1 VITKFLFDVNLPFLI
16 FNWVENNSI
25 FQKDINSKMPDSEIW
40 DYCKQNNITIVTKDA
55 DFSDRIII
63 QSPPPKVIHFKTGNL
78 KIKEFESFVSKNWS
92 NIKEFSEKYKLVN
105 VYLNKI
111 EGIE

>member
-1 VITKFLFDVNLPFLI
+1 VTTKFLIDVNLPFLI
-16 FNWVENNSI
+16 FNWTEKNSI

-40 DYCKQNNITIVTKDA
+40 EFCKLNSITIVTKDA

-63 QSPPPKVIHFKTGNL
+63 QEPPPKVIHFKTGNL
-78 KIKEFESFVSKNWS
+78 KIKEFENFVSKNWII
-92 NIKEFSEKYKLVN
+92 IKELSNKYKLVN
-105 VYLNKI
+105 VYFNKI